1 MSALK
6 KISNRPP
13 LSRQQ
18 KAVIVVRFL
27 MQEGA
32 DIDLSTLP
40 EPLQAALTQEIAN
53 LRLIDRETL
62 ADVVTEFA
70 GELDSIGIA
79 AKGGLGEALQ
89 LLDGK
94 ITRDTAKRLR
104 QDAGVR
110 LFEDPWPRIRAL
122 PNDELIPL
130 LDQETV
136 EVAAVILSKL
146 PVSKAAEIL
155 SNLPGDRARRISFA
169 ISMTD
174 AVTPIAVDRI
184 GQVILAQ
191 IDNRPERAFAER
203 PEDRIAAILTAAD
216 DRLREDVLNGLRDSE
231 PELAQRAEQAIFTF
245 DLIPTRIAATDVPKA
260 LKTAD
265 VGDLTLALAYAQS
278 TGQTQITEF
287 ILDNLPKRLR
297 ASIEEE
303 LQAIDTVSP
312 KQGSAA
318 QTRVVGS
325 IQNQISSGDV
335 SLIQPDPD

>member
-6 KISNRPP
+6 EISNRPP

-18 KAVIVVRFL
+18 KAAIVVRFL

-32 DIDLSTLP
+32 DINLSTLP

-53 LRLIDRETL
+53 LRLIDRDTL
-62 ADVVTEFA
+62 ADVVTEFVS
-70 GELDSIGIA
+70 ELDSIGIA

-94 ITRDTAKRLR
+94 IARDTAKRLR

-110 LFEDPWPRIRAL
+110 LFDDPWPRIRAL

-146 PVSKAAEIL
+146 PVPKAADIL

-184 GQVILAQ
+184 GQVILGQ
-191 IDNRPERAFAER
+191 IDNRPERAFADR

-216 DRLREDVLNGLRDSE
+216 DRLREDVLTGLRDSE
-231 PELAQRAEQAIFTF
+231 PELAQRVEQAIFTF
-245 DLIPTRIAATDVPKA
+245 DLIPARIAANDIPKA

-265 VGDLTLALAYAQS
+265 ISDLTLAMAYAQ
-278 TGQTQITEF
+278 TNGQNQIAEF
-287 ILDNLPKRLR
+287 ILENLPKRMG
-297 ASIEEE
+297 AIIQEQ
-303 LQAIDTVSP
+303 LQAIDTIP
-312 KQGSAA
+312 QKQGSAA
-318 QTRVVGS
+318 QTRVVGC
-325 IQNQISSGDV
+325 IQNQISSGDII
-335 SLIQPDPD
+335 LIQPELD

>member
-18 KAVIVVRFL
+18 KAAIVVRFL

-174 AVTPIAVDRI
+174 AVDRI

-216 DRLREDVLNGLRDSE
+216 DRLREDVLNGLRESE
-231 PELAQRAEQAIFTF
+231 PELAQRVEQAIFTF

-265 VGDLTLALAYAQS
+265 VGDLTLALAYAQ
-278 TGQTQITEF
+278 TNGQGEIAKY
-287 ILDNLPKRLR
+287 ILDTCPNACAPASKKSCKQSTLCPQNR
-297 ASIEEE
+297 AAPHKPAWLGPSRIRFH
-303 LQAIDTVSP
+303 QAM
-312 KQGSAA
+312 SA
-318 QTRVVGS
+318 
-325 IQNQISSGDV
+325 
-335 SLIQPDPD
+335 